1 MGMIVSFVSG
11 TLGRIL
17 IGGGLILATWL
28 GIKLYYESKG
38 AAKEVARIVEA
49 GHVNARK
56 ATKARAKA
64 EVIPDSELWDHY
76 FRD

>member
-1 MGMIVSFVSG
+1 MGMIISFVSG

-17 IGGGLILATWL
+17 IGGGLILATWFS
-28 GIKLYYESKG
+28 IKLYYESKG

-49 GHVNARK
+49 GHVNTRK

-64 EVIPDSELWDHY
+64 KVIPDDKLWDHY